1 MLDESSQL
9 CLHCIFE
16 LPITGFADMK
26 DNPVEKIFW
35 GRIHVEAAT
44 SELYFSKGT
53 LVQSIIH
60 QLKYKGNREAGI
72 MLGKIMGE
80 SLSNS
85 NRFKEIDLLIPLPL
99 TRIKERKRGYNQ
111 SEILCLG
118 ISEVTNIPILKN
130 AVSRL
135 KATET
140 QTKKRRSQR
149 WDNVEGNFFVNQKE
163 LIQGKHVLLVDDVI
177 TTGATLE
184 ACGQEILH
192 IAGTR
197 LSIAALAWATR

>member
-1 MLDESSQL
+1 
-9 CLHCIFE
+9 
-16 LPITGFADMK
+16 MK

-35 GRIHVEAAT
+35 GRIPVEAAT

-53 LVQSIIH
+53 FVQSIIH

-85 NRFKEIDLLIPLPL
+85 NRFKDIDLLIPLPL

-118 ISEVTNIPILKN
+118 ISEVTNIPLLKN

-184 ACGQEILH
+184 ACGQEILQT
-192 IAGTR
+192 AGTR